1 MIAVIQSVENAS
13 VSVDGSP
20 VSSIEKGMLVYFGV
34 EKGDDESLLDKFL
47 EKMMKLRIFKDE
59 NGKMNL
65 SLSQAGG
72 DVMMISQFTLAG
84 DIYKGNRPGFDNAAA
99 PADAR
104 RIYEKAVSMLR
115 DKGYTVATGMFGE
128 HMKVVYCNDGPETFI
143 LDSARLLHR
152 SQKNFV

>member
-34 EKGDDESLLDKFL
+34 EKGDDESILDKFL

-115 DKGYTVATGMFGE
+115 KSLIKHGA
-128 HMKVVYCNDGPETFI
+128 
-143 LDSARLLHR
+143 SSSSR
-152 SQKNFV
+152 SIPLRAPACTALPT

>member
-34 EKGDDESLLDKFL
+34 EKGDDESVLDKFL

-128 HMKVVYCNDGPETFI
+128 HMKVDFKRRTESPLGST
-143 LDSARLLHR
+143 
-152 SQKNFV
+152 

>member
-13 VSVDGSP
+13 VSVGGSP
-20 VSSIEKGMLVYFGV
+20 VSSIEKGMLVY
-34 EKGDDESLLDKFL
+34 
-47 EKMMKLRIFKDE
+47 IFKDE
-59 NGKMNL
+59 NEKMNL
-65 SLSQAGG
+65 SLSQADG